1 MNNLP
6 RIPDAIDNKR
16 LEAMRQVAK
25 LKEAADR
32 NGAGFIGGFIDDN
45 GQMFVMTNIE
55 DPATKKP
62 PSQRQMRSILERLK
76 EQDGL

>member
-55 DPATKKP
+55 DPTTKKP
-62 PSQRQMRSILERLK
+62 PSQRQMHSILERLK
-76 EQDGL
+76 EQEGL

>member
-1 MNNLP
+1 MSNLP
-6 RIPDAIDNKR
+6 RIPDAIDSKR

-32 NGAGFIGGFIDDN
+32 NGAGFIGGFIDDD

-55 DPATKKP
+55 DPTTKKP

-76 EQDGL
+76 RQEEQ